1 MATRK
6 VVEPEGVSKKLVG
19 GGKRPLPPLRHCRL
33 PPTPPRVA
41 ADAPPQA
48 TPASAKLPS
57 FCDTCKIPLIPSKSL
72 PFPFRAPVH
81 HAARR
86 YPATIGGAYLAK
98 KVTVDD
104 VPVNLQI
111 WDTAGQ
117 ERFRSMVRRALRRRR
132 LQLTACRRLEF
143 ITEEL
148 PPPFS
153 CLT

>member
-1 MATRK
+1 MSCT
-6 VVEPEGVSKKLVG
+6 SIIYSI
-19 GGKRPLPPLRHCRL
+19 
-33 PPTPPRVA
+33 
-41 ADAPPQA
+41 PQ
-48 TPASAKLPS
+48 L
-57 FCDTCKIPLIPSKSL
+57 FL
-72 PFPFRAPVH
+72 
-81 HAARR
+81 R

-117 ERFRSMVRRALRRRR
+117 ERFRSMVRFTLIALQHGG
-132 LQLTACRRLEF
+132 LHVMPLRRLEF

-153 CLT
+153 FST